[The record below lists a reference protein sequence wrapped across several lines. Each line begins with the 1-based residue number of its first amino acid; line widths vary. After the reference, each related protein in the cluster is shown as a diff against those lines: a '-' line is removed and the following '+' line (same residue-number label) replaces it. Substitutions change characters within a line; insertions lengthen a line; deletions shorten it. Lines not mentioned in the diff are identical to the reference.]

1 MKDIIVKN
9 KKILDFYSQN
19 PGINFEAVNL
29 IFVDLFERLL
39 GDMNSAMNSTIN
51 SQILST
57 VGELKTE
64 INSLSVTNSNMNS
77 QILSSVGDLKGGFNS
92 LSSALSKLN
101 NDITNSIYIKFQES
115 KREYMEDI
123 KTILYSNLS
132 QNSDKIYTLLNQ
144 NTSQLID
151 KTTLLLN
158 EIIPK
163 SNEGYYR
170 QLHES
175 ISLFHKSISDDTTKL
190 LQSADK
196 EDKEDSLSIFL
207 TEFESKSSNL
217 LQPLFSCINATEE
230 RINTI
235 LISLKDDNNN
245 FESKSNTLLQP
256 LFSFINTSEERIN
269 KNVLA
274 IKDDNNIESKS
285 NTLLQPLFSFINAS
299 EERINKNVISLKDAT
314 NNSAQDKIMNELS
327 EFLGKYKNSSYKGQ
341 FGENQL
347 ETVLNQLFPSAEVI
361 NSTGIKASCD
371 FRINRTNQP
380 TILVET
386 KNYDR
391 NVTLDEVKKFI
402 RDIEEQKCHGIFL
415 SQHSGITSKQNF
427 QIDIKGTN
435 ILVYVHNVD
444 YCPHT
449 IKIATD
455 IIDSLSDRLAE
466 LEEDV
471 DEICIPKETLD
482 DINKEYSRFI
492 ERKSTIIDILKDFQ
506 KKIYAE
512 FDEIKFPCLSK
523 YLVSKCGS
531 ILNNENETIVCNICN
546 KFEATNN
553 RSLGAHQKGCR
564 RKLKSLQNDSN
575 IVINTNV

>member
-57 VGELKTE
+57 VGELKSEFT
-64 INSLSVTNSNMNS
+64 
-77 QILSSVGDLKGGFNS
+77 S
-92 LSSALSKLN
+92 LSSSVSKLN

-115 KREYMEDI
+115 KREYVDYI
-123 KTILYSNLS
+123 TTIVSNNFS
-132 QNSDKIYTLLNQ
+132 QNSDKMNSLLQQ

-151 KTTLLLN
+151 KTSLLLN
-158 EIIPK
+158 EVIPK
-163 SNEGYYR
+163 SNDSHHKR
-170 QLHES
+170 IQDS
-175 ISLFHKSISDDTTKL
+175 ISTFQKSIAEDTTKL
-190 LQSADK
+190 LQSVN
-196 EDKEDSLSIFL
+196 KEDSLSTFISS
-207 TEFESKSSNL
+207 FETKSTNM
-217 LQPLFSCINATEE
+217 
-230 RINTI
+230 
-235 LISLKDDNNN
+235 
-245 FESKSNTLLQP
+245 
-256 LFSFINTSEERIN
+256 
-269 KNVLA
+269 
-274 IKDDNNIESKS
+274 
-285 NTLLQPLFSFINAS
+285 LQPLFSFINAS

-371 FRINRTNQP
+371 FRINRTNQS

-449 IKIATD
+449 IKIAID

-466 LEEDV
+466 LEEDI
-471 DEICIPKETLD
+471 DEICIPKEVLD

-492 ERKSTIIDILKDFQ
+492 ERKSSIIDILKDFQ
-506 KKIYAE
+506 KKINAE
-512 FDEIKFPCLSK
+512 VDEIKFPCLSK

-531 ILNNENETIVCNICN
+531 ILNNENETIICNICN

-564 RKLKSLQNDSN
+564 RKHKTLQNDSN
-575 IVINTNV
+575 IVVNTDV

>member
-1 MKDIIVKN
+1 MTDIIVKN

-57 VGELKTE
+57 VGELKSEFT
-64 INSLSVTNSNMNS
+64 
-77 QILSSVGDLKGGFNS
+77 S
-92 LSSALSKLN
+92 LSSSVSKLN

-115 KREYMEDI
+115 KREYVDYI
-123 KTILYSNLS
+123 TTIVSNNFS
-132 QNSDKIYTLLNQ
+132 QNSDKMNSLLQQ

-151 KTTLLLN
+151 KTSLLLN
-158 EIIPK
+158 EVIPK
-163 SNEGYYR
+163 SNDSHHKR
-170 QLHES
+170 IQDS
-175 ISLFHKSISDDTTKL
+175 ISTFQKSIAEDTTKL
-190 LQSADK
+190 LQSVN
-196 EDKEDSLSIFL
+196 KEDSLSTFISS
-207 TEFESKSSNL
+207 FETKSTNM
-217 LQPLFSCINATEE
+217 
-230 RINTI
+230 
-235 LISLKDDNNN
+235 
-245 FESKSNTLLQP
+245 
-256 LFSFINTSEERIN
+256 
-269 KNVLA
+269 
-274 IKDDNNIESKS
+274 
-285 NTLLQPLFSFINAS
+285 LQPLFSFINAS

-371 FRINRTNQP
+371 FRINRTNQS

-449 IKIATD
+449 IKIAID

-466 LEEDV
+466 LEEDI
-471 DEICIPKETLD
+471 DEICIPKEVLD

-492 ERKSTIIDILKDFQ
+492 ERKSSIIDILKDFQ
-506 KKIYAE
+506 KKINAE
-512 FDEIKFPCLSK
+512 VDEIKFPCLSK

-531 ILNNENETIVCNICN
+531 ILNNENETIICNICN

-564 RKLKSLQNDSN
+564 RKHKTLQNDSN
-575 IVINTNV
+575 IVVNTDV

>member
-1 MKDIIVKN
+1 MDFLNITN
-9 KKILDFYSQN
+9 KKIIDFYSQN
-19 PGINFEAVNL
+19 PSVNFEAVNL

-57 VGELKTE
+57 VGELKSE
-64 INSLSVTNSNMNS
+64 INSLSVANSNINS
-77 QILSSVGDLKGGFNS
+77 QILSTVGELKGEFNM
-92 LSSALSKLN
+92 LSSSLSKLN
-101 NDITNSIYIKFQES
+101 TDITNSIYIKFQES
-115 KREYMEDI
+115 KREYIDDI
-123 KTILYSNLS
+123 KNILSNNFS
-132 QNSDKIYTLLNQ
+132 QNNEKISSLLNQ
-144 NTSQLID
+144 NTSHLID
-151 KTTLLLN
+151 KTTLLMN
-158 EIIPK
+158 DIIPK

-170 QLHES
+170 QLQES

-190 LQSADK
+190 LQSNDND
-196 EDKEDSLSIFL
+196 ESLSLFL
-207 TEFESKSSNL
+207 TNFESKSSNL

-235 LISLKDDNNN
+235 LVSLKDDNNN
-245 FESKSNTLLQP
+245 FESKSNNLLQP
-256 LFSFINTSEERIN
+256 LISYINTSEERIN
-269 KNVLA
+269 KN
-274 IKDDNNIESKS
+274 ISSMKDNNNIESKT
-285 NTLLQPLFSFINAS
+285 NTLLQPLYSFINAS
-299 EERINKNVISLKDAT
+299 EERINKNVISLKNDT
-314 NNSAQDKIMNELS
+314 NNSAQEKIMNELS

-347 ETVLNQLFPSAEVI
+347 ETVLNQLFPSAEVL
-361 NSTGIKASCD
+361 NTTGIKASCD

-380 TILVET
+380 TTLIET

-427 QIDIKGTN
+427 QIDIKGSN

-482 DINKEYSRFI
+482 EINKEYSRFI
-492 ERKSTIIDILKDFQ
+492 ERKSSIIDILKDFH
-506 KKIYAE
+506 KKITNE
-512 FDEIKFPCLSK
+512 VDEIKFPCLSK

-531 ILNNENETIVCNICN
+531 ILNNENETIICNICN

-553 RSLGAHQKGCR
+553 RSLGAHQKGCK
-564 RKLKSLQNDSN
+564 RKHKTLQNDSN
-575 IVINTNV
+575 IVVNTEV